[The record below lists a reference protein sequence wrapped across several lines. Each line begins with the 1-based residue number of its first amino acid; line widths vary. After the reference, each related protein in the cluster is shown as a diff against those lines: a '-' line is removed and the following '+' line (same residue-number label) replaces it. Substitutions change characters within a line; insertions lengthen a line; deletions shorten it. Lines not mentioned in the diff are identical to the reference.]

1 MNRSFLERLEDA
13 FGKANDLSAPDA
25 QAAFIRKVAKDDPAV
40 ADELRMLLEIRADA
54 DRMFAPDR
62 DHFSV
67 LLTSLGDSKRTE
79 SGQELLEFLQSVTEP
94 KHVGELASFRGYSLQ
109 ELVGIGATAFVF
121 RAAEHHNL
129 WEFSARVL
137 ATHSA
142 SWHQSH

>member
-1 MNRSFLERLEDA
+1 MNRSFLERLENA

-67 LLTSLGDSKRTE
+67 LLTSLGDSNNNYYHQKFFE
-79 SGQELLEFLQSVTEP
+79 KFLNCS
-94 KHVGELASFRGYSLQ
+94 
-109 ELVGIGATAFVF
+109 I
-121 RAAEHHNL
+121 
-129 WEFSARVL
+129 
-137 ATHSA
+137 
-142 SWHQSH
+142 